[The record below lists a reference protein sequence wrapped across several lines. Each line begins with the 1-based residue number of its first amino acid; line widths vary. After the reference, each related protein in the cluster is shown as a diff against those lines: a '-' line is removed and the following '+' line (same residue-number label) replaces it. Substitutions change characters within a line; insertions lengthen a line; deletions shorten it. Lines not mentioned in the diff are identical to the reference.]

1 MKHKK
6 LLLFVATAIMSFGIF
21 SPFMAKEIESIEP
34 DNAEYEDEL
43 FVDYNNPEMRYVAP
57 KYATNKPSTVKI
69 HYHNDN
75 KECKKKGLWIWA
87 DGYAYNKDY
96 PYDKAGAT
104 DTDICF
110 TLSLSGEFADLAKK
124 KSLWFIVK
132 YTEAEKGSEQWI
144 GKSDNTELV
153 YEKYEPDENG
163 LVEVWTIPGEGSAL
177 EVYKSEAD
185 TKMDRVQN
193 AVFNNWKQL
202 NVIATM
208 APKAYRLY
216 ALTGSYMRM
225 GKAEQE
231 EKYSNYLIAQGN
243 SPKCTNVSSGSFK
256 GSKQFKINLNYT
268 IKPNVQYLVE
278 CDFNNPKH
286 SEWGDFTKTKYVA
299 AHKLYETKRFTD
311 YYNYDKDDLG
321 ATYNGPDSTT
331 FRVWAP
337 TAARVRLCLY
347 DSGTPAKYHE
357 LYPEIEG
364 SDDYGGY
371 NMVFRPGGI
380 WEVTITGRDLKNT
393 YYNYYVVNSLGEN
406 ITTDPYAKACG
417 IDGDRG
423 MVVDFS
429 ETNPEGWDTV
439 PEVWNTDDLGAG
451 VPKGTKTAYNIKA
464 PNDLSIY
471 EAHIRDLTMH
481 STWTGTAA
489 KKGTYLG
496 FIEDNTSYTKNAT
509 TVKTGFAHI
518 KEMGVKAIQLTPV
531 FDHDN
536 IEDPKTTVF
545 NWGYNP
551 KNYNCV
557 EGSYSTDPFTGTTR
571 IKEYKQLIKA
581 FADSSNHTR
590 IIMDV
595 VYNHV
600 ASATESCFHKL
611 MPRYYF
617 RYTEG
622 GDFYNGSGCGND
634 VKTEAP
640 MMSKY
645 IVESLCFWAKEY
657 KIKGFRFDLMGLID
671 WKTIQAAA
679 KALYK
684 IDPDIYLYG
693 EGWAAGGTG
702 NMGSGNWGT
711 NTWTIYENFQKTDAD
726 KICWVGGFND
736 VGRDSL
742 RGKNNYNEEENF
754 NGFMTT
760 QGGGGKAQAVADM
773 LVGFHTGED
782 GGTHVK
788 AKLDPNMC
796 VVYASCH
803 DNFTLF
809 DQFYG
814 SYIGINHGGGDGEAA
829 AAAAAAECIVL
840 ASNGVAFIQGG
851 EELFRTKIVTD
862 SKDLQLGKDDI
873 VTMGSRKISH
883 NSYNLSDKVNAYDW
897 SRKVD
902 YLDKFNAIKDAC
914 NLRNTLTKYNRAE
927 LDTIKPYL
935 ESDTA
940 ELQVYTN
947 KGRTTDKYPI
957 WDSATAVAFKNN
969 NFTFVLGGRTD
980 SHLGVQV
987 GSARRYSSNG
997 NNDDHG
1003 GYSGTLPNNVTVW
1016 NYTTVCFEK

>member
-6 LLLFVATAIMSFGIF
+6 LLLFVATAIMSFGILT
-21 SPFMAKEIESIEP
+21 PLMMRESEGIEP
-34 DNAEYEDEL
+34 DNADYEDEL
-43 FVDYNNPEMRYVAP
+43 VVDFNNPEMRYIAP
-57 KYATNKPSTVKI
+57 KEAAKPTSVKI
-69 HYHNDN
+69 NYHNDN
-75 KECKKKGLWIWA
+75 GECLKKEFWIWA
-87 DGYAYNKDY
+87 DGIDGSAYSID
-96 PYDKAGAT
+96 AGGT
-104 DTDICF
+104 TTDISLTINF
-110 TLSLSGEFADLAKK
+110 TGKNADFAKK
-124 KSLWFIVK
+124 KSIWFIVK
-132 YTEAEKGSEQWI
+132 YSKAEKGDAEWV

-153 YEKYEPDENG
+153 YENYEPNASG
-163 LVEVWTIPGEGSAL
+163 CTEVFCIPGEGSAL
-177 EVYKSEAD
+177 EVYKTKED
-185 TKMDRVQN
+185 TQMDRVQN
-193 AVFNNWKQL
+193 AYFTNWKSITA
-202 NVIATM
+202 VSTI

-216 ALTGSYMRM
+216 ALTGSYMKM
-225 GKAEQE
+225 GLVEQK
-231 EKYSNYLIAQGN
+231 EKLNNYLVASGS
-243 SPKCTNVSSGSFK
+243 SPKCSNVTSGSFK
-256 GSKQFKINLNYT
+256 GSKQFKIALSYT
-268 IKPNVQYLVE
+268 AKPNVQYYLE

-286 SEWGDFTKTKYVA
+286 SEWGDFTKSKYVA
-299 AHKLYETKRFTD
+299 AHKLYEDKRFTT
-311 YYNYDKDDLG
+311 YYNYSGNDLG

-331 FRVWAP
+331 FKVWAP

-347 DSGTPAKYHE
+347 ESGTPEKYNE
-357 LYPEIEG
+357 MYPGVNG

-380 WEVTITGRDLKNT
+380 WEVTITGKDLKNT

-406 ITTDPYAKACG
+406 IATDPYAKACG
-417 IDGDRG
+417 INGDRG
-423 MVVDFS
+423 MVVDWN
-429 ETNPEGWDTV
+429 ETNPENWNTV
-439 PEVWNTDDLGAG
+439 PAKWDGVAG
-451 VPKGTKTAYNIKA
+451 YDIAY
-464 PNDLSIY
+464 PNELSIY

-481 STWTGTAA
+481 SSWKGTEA
-489 KKGTYLG
+489 KRGTYLG
-496 FIEDNTSYTKNAT
+496 FIEEGTKLQGT
-509 TVKTGFAHI
+509 TLTTGFDHI

-581 FADSSNHTR
+581 FADTDNHTR

-600 ASATESCFHKL
+600 SSATESCFHKL

-640 MMSKY
+640 MMRKY
-645 IVESLCFWAKEY
+645 IVDSLCFWASEY

-679 KALYK
+679 KALYA

-693 EGWAAGGTG
+693 EGWAAAGTG
-702 NMGSGNWGT
+702 DMGSGNWGT
-711 NTWTIYENFQKTDAD
+711 NTWTIYENFQRNDTD

-736 VGRDSL
+736 TGRDAL
-742 RGKNNYNEEENF
+742 RGKNNYNETENF
-754 NGFMTT
+754 NGFITT
-760 QGGGGKAQAVADM
+760 EGGGGKAQTVADM
-773 LVGFHTGED
+773 LVGYHSGHD
-782 GGTHVK
+782 GGQDGHKTGNL
-788 AKLDPNMC
+788 LDPNMC

-814 SYIGINHGGGDGEAA
+814 SYVGGDDGVAA

-851 EELFRTKIVTD
+851 EELFRSKVVTD
-862 SKDLQLGKDDI
+862 ANDLKLGAKDL
-873 VTMGSRKISH
+873 VTMGTKKISH

-897 SRKVD
+897 TRKQT
-902 YLDKFNAIKDAC
+902 YLEKYEAIKEAC
-914 NLRNTLTKYNRAE
+914 NLRNTTQKYKKSEIISMN
-927 LDTIKPYL
+927 PYY
-935 ESDTA
+935 ESSTA
-940 ELQVYTN
+940 ALQVYTP
-947 KGRTTDKYPI
+947 GVRSGGYPV
-957 WDSATAVAFKNN
+957 WNGATAVAFKNN
-969 NFTFVLGGRTD
+969 NYTFVLGGRN
-980 SHLGVQV
+980 SQYIGVPSGATAV
-987 GSARRYSSNG
+987 YSTNG
-997 NNDDHG
+997 R
-1003 GYSGTLPNNVTVW
+1003 GYEGDPDNIKVW
-1016 NYTTVCFEK
+1016 GYTTVCFRKSAA